1 MSSRLAMTNSTY
13 TWKLCVQEGDP
24 NLKIFSYNLDE
35 NVKVRLEWVLHTA
48 ESLVVHKWNLN

>member
-1 MSSRLAMTNSTY
+1 MTNSTY

-35 NVKVRLEWVLHTA
+35 NVKVRLEWILHTA